1 MLIKRQPKLSW
12 FINFLALLLI
22 SLLIANSILSSIYI
36 NNLKNRMS
44 DITDNYFLAERKLQ
58 TALESLV
65 QTRIGLLKYNLAL
78 KTDTSNDDFIKT
90 KNELFVEF
98 QKNEINLSSLILS
111 LEKQEINGYMEEP
124 ISELYILVTQYLL
137 NLENMLSAQR
147 PTDPAQ
153 FTKEMDDSTA
163 TYSKIKEHLET
174 LTEILRQRAYDVKN
188 SDSLITQYF
197 PPILLA
203 SFFIALILGGS
214 FIYVSRREVRKS
226 VLDQTAQILTEAHQ
240 YQQDCLQTLEIC
252 AELVDSGLNEKMQQA
267 FETRKDLHKKEIA
280 SLENLLSNINALKKL
295 T

>member
-12 FINFLALLLI
+12 FINFLALLLM

-78 KTDTSNDDFIKT
+78 QASTSSDDFVKT
-90 KNELFVEF
+90 KNELFIEF
-98 QKNEINLSSLILS
+98 QKNEINLSSLLLS
-111 LEKQEINGYMEEP
+111 LQKQEVNGYMEEP

-137 NLENMLSAQR
+137 DLENILSAQR
-147 PTDPAQ
+147 PTDLTQ
-153 FTKEMDDSTA
+153 FTKEMDNSTA

-188 SDSLITQYF
+188 SECNF
-197 PPILLA
+197 NLL
-203 SFFIALILGGS
+203 FFIIL
-214 FIYVSRREVRKS
+214 
-226 VLDQTAQILTEAHQ
+226 
-240 YQQDCLQTLEIC
+240 
-252 AELVDSGLNEKMQQA
+252 
-267 FETRKDLHKKEIA
+267 
-280 SLENLLSNINALKKL
+280 
-295 T
+295 